1 MKTLDDQLALER
13 EMLTLG
19 SDRVRLLSNRRKQGQ
34 MESLSKWGEAL
45 TAHGIDQIVIHLR
58 AIRKKIEKG
67 VAGKSFALLLPITHL
82 PPQQVAACALRTVI
96 DSLSACPT
104 LH

>member
-19 SDRVRLLSNRRKQGQ
+19 CDRVKLLANRRKQGQ

-58 AIRKKIEKG
+58 AIRKK
-67 VAGKSFALLLPITHL
+67 
-82 PPQQVAACALRTVI
+82 
-96 DSLSACPT
+96 
-104 LH
+104 